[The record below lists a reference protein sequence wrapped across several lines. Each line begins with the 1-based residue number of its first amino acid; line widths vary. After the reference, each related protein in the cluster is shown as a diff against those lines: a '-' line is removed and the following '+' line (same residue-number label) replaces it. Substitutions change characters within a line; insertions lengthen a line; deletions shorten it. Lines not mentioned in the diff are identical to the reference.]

1 MNQDK
6 KFENICKFYATTQ
19 KLKTLLRTGWLQWNV
34 KADRLESVAEHIYGS
49 QMLAL
54 AIYDQFELDLDIKK
68 VIFMLAFHELG
79 ENLIGDVT
87 PVDEILREIKHK
99 KEREAVAKVL
109 QPLVCKKQIYEL
121 FLEYDQGNSEEAVF
135 ARIVDHFEAS
145 MQMKYYQ
152 ETGCTKNCSGVE
164 IELLKKKFKDAKNA
178 CELWISEHIS
188 HELKDENFIKLAQYV
203 VNNDIYKVN

>member
-19 KLKTLLRTGWLQWNV
+19 KLKTLLRTGWLEWNV
-34 KADRLESVAEHIYGS
+34 KADRLESVAEHIYGT

-54 AIYDQFELDLDIKK
+54 AVHDQFELNLDIEK

-87 PVDEILREIKHK
+87 PLDGMPKEIKHK

-109 QPLVCKKQIYEL
+109 QPLACKKRIYEL

-152 ETGCTKNCSGVE
+152 ETGCTESCSGLEV
-164 IELLKKKFKDAKNA
+164 ELLKTKFKDAKNA
-178 CELWISEHIS
+178 CELWIMEHINR
-188 HELKDENFIKLAQYV
+188 ELKDENFIKLANFV
-203 VNNDIYKVN
+203 LNNDVYNLK